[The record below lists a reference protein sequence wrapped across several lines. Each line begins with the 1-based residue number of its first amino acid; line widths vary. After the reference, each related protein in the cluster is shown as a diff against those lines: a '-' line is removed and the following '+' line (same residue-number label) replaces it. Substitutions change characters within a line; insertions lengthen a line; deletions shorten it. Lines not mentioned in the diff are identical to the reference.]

1 MKKDGF
7 LNYPRYFKWGCCR
20 ENFQRKELR
29 SMPLA
34 ILQTLQ
40 HRNESEP
47 STLPRKYRVRQ
58 MTLEEAKPT

>member
-7 LNYPRYFKWGCCR
+7 PNYPRYFKWGHCR
-20 ENFQRKELR
+20 DFQCKELDDL
-29 SMPLA
+29 PLD

-40 HRNESEP
+40 HKNESEP

-58 MTLEEAKPT
+58 ITLEEAEPT